1 MDKHKQFIVS
11 LTALLMVTTV
21 ALAALVEWRLEVYV
35 SLFAVC
41 YFAASALFRPRRRGF
56 DFVGG
61 ALFASF
67 CLIVV
72 IKVVQILGLKL
83 VLG

>member
-1 MDKHKQFIVS
+1 
-11 LTALLMVTTV
+11 MVTTV
-21 ALAALVEWRLEVYV
+21 GLAALVEWRLEVYI

-61 ALFASF
+61 ALFAAF
-67 CLIVV
+67 CLIVAL
-72 IKVVQILGLKL
+72 KVVQILGFKL
-83 VLG
+83 AFG

>member
-1 MDKHKQFIVS
+1 LDRHKQFIVS
-11 LTALLMVTTV
+11 LAALLMVTTV
-21 ALAALVEWRLEVYV
+21 VLAALVEWRLEVYV

-41 YFAASALFRPRRRGF
+41 YFTASALFRPRRRGF

-67 CLIVV
+67 CLIVAV
-72 IKVVQILGLKL
+72 KVVQILGLRL

>member
-1 MDKHKQFIVS
+1 MDRHKQYIVS
-11 LTALLMVTTV
+11 LAALLVATTV

-41 YFAASALFRPRRRGF
+41 YFAASALFRPRRRRF
-56 DFVGG
+56 DYVGG

-67 CLIVV
+67 CLIVAL
-72 IKVVQILGLKL
+72 KVVQILGLKL
-83 VLG
+83 VFG

>member
-1 MDKHKQFIVS
+1 MDRHKQFIVS
-11 LTALLMVTTV
+11 LATLLIVTTV

-41 YFAASALFRPRRRGF
+41 YFSAVALFRPRRRGF

-61 ALFASF
+61 GLFTSF

-72 IKVVQILGLKL
+72 LKVVQILGLKL